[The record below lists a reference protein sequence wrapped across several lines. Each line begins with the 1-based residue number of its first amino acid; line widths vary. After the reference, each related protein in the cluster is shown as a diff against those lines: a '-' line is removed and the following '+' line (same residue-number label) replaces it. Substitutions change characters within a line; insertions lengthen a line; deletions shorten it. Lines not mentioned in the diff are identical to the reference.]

1 MLVKEYK
8 TYFQNI
14 LGEYK
19 DSPLSAYFSEDI
31 DNICNLA
38 ELGDKAKNNKQ
49 REEYYKKIIETVQT
63 FNDKITASLGEVV
76 KNFKGEGANSPLKGT
91 FYYTNGKQNDGTAL
105 ETEIVNHANTGIQ
118 AKTFKEKETAFINA
132 MTSFDQY
139 VNNSLL
145 AGLIKDASQQNIDA
159 SKLTLRNVYNNSL
172 KVENILGY
180 RTNQHVRD
188 AFDKNPT
195 SSHQNAMPFKYYTT
209 VAGIKLGKITS
220 LTPALLDDFK
230 WIKKGAPHLLPKGL
244 DPEDPNLLN
253 DKEKQKAFL
262 ETLSNQYSENDLK
275 NKLLE
280 SRNNFLNDEV
290 VRVANIENTLSFQ
303 TGRMTMGKGAG
314 MTMFTVATIYL
325 LSMLA
330 FASVGMM
337 EGMEGNFFELAAQNV
352 FQIENLFAYS
362 LIPGA
367 MDATYLTV
375 SGRKDAKFK
384 ERYNQLSMEQK
395 KELFN
400 DIKKVLEI
408 EDKKERDRLLG
419 EVNKKYNGVLGEKK
433 GDMKANFNVLAGAM
447 LAFDGKLRRRINGP
461 LERKAL
467 NEKGQEIAIKYKENI
482 LKFAKSIG
490 LSEDN
495 PFFKVV
501 DDLVS
506 KINGYQRGTTTKLA
520 YQGNNSN
527 VVEKPGQEQI
537 VQNDTH
543 VVSTVNNDTPIISDE
558 EIGLNKAINTVKE
571 KIADG
576 MVKSKTIQLD
586 QAGYEIQVVKNGIM
600 SRIVDLDKQINRLL
614 PRIKEVIKEG
624 DEEEFII
631 QNEKGKKPVKIGKI
645 AVGKTITPGQ
655 DQIVVTVKKKNPKP
669 SDGGRK

>member
-1 MLVKEYK
+1 M
-8 TYFQNI
+8 
-14 LGEYK
+14 
-19 DSPLSAYFSEDI
+19 
-31 DNICNLA
+31 
-38 ELGDKAKNNKQ
+38 
-49 REEYYKKIIETVQT
+49 
-63 FNDKITASLGEVV
+63 
-76 KNFKGEGANSPLKGT
+76 
-91 FYYTNGKQNDGTAL
+91 
-105 ETEIVNHANTGIQ
+105 
-118 AKTFKEKETAFINA
+118 
-132 MTSFDQY
+132 
-139 VNNSLL
+139 
-145 AGLIKDASQQNIDA
+145 
-159 SKLTLRNVYNNSL
+159 
-172 KVENILGY
+172 
-180 RTNQHVRD
+180 
-188 AFDKNPT
+188 
-195 SSHQNAMPFKYYTT
+195 
-209 VAGIKLGKITS
+209 
-220 LTPALLDDFK
+220 
-230 WIKKGAPHLLPKGL
+230 
-244 DPEDPNLLN
+244 
-253 DKEKQKAFL
+253 
-262 ETLSNQYSENDLK
+262 
-275 NKLLE
+275 
-280 SRNNFLNDEV
+280 
-290 VRVANIENTLSFQ
+290 
-303 TGRMTMGKGAG
+303 
-314 MTMFTVATIYL
+314 
-325 LSMLA
+325 
-330 FASVGMM
+330 
-337 EGMEGNFFELAAQNV
+337 
-352 FQIENLFAYS
+352 
-362 LIPGA
+362 
-367 MDATYLTV
+367 TV

-419 EVNKKYNGVLGEKK
+419 EVNKKYNGILGEKK
-433 GDMKANFNVLAGAM
+433 GDMKANFNVLASAM

-527 VVEKPGQEQI
+527 VVEKPGQEEI

-586 QAGYEIQVVKNGIM
+586 QVGYEIQVVKNGIM

-631 QNEKGKKPVKIGKI
+631 QNEKSKKPVKIGKI

-655 DQIVVTVKKKNPKP
+655 DQIIVTVKKKNPKP